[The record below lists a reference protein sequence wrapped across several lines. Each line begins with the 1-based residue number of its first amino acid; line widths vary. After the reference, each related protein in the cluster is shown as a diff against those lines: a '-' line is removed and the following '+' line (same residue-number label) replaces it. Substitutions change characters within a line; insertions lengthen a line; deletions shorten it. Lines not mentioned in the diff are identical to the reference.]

1 MELTQGFQKQLP
13 VEAASADEAGKH
25 KSTGKM
31 AGISVRKQLGVG
43 IGVLWLILV
52 GMLAINAWQS
62 RSAIFEERQQ
72 RMITA
77 VDMAATLM
85 SHYDALARSGTMS
98 DAQARQQAFDAIR
111 NMRFE
116 GGDNYVYAFDGTLHI
131 LAHPKRPVGQDV
143 SQVTDP
149 TGKKLFQALVDAAR
163 TDGHGFAEY
172 RSNFARGSETT
183 PLVRAY
189 VAGYKPWDAYVA
201 SGVFMGDVNATI
213 RAQLIKSGMV
223 ALVAGALV
231 TMVFW
236 LLINNILRR
245 LGGEPAYAAK
255 VVERIAGGDL
265 TAPVVL
271 RDGDSHSL
279 LYDIK
284 RMRDGLKDSVHAI
297 HATSSAVDHGA
308 GEIASGNQELSSRT
322 EQQAAALQQTSSSME
337 EITATVR
344 QSADSADQARQ
355 LVRQATETSQS
366 GQEAISAAVA
376 AMGDITASAGRI
388 TEIITLIDNIAFQTN
403 LLALNASVEA
413 ARAGEQGRGFAVVAG
428 EVRQLA
434 SRSAAA
440 AQDIKTLIE
449 ASNTQVTTGS
459 TRVGTASERMKE
471 IDVQIQRMNDLLGE
485 IAAAAREQTS
495 GIEQISDAVAQ
506 MDQTTQ
512 HNAALVEQTAAA
524 ASELEQRSLA
534 LSEVVQR
541 FKIAP

>member
-1 MELTQGFQKQLP
+1 M
-13 VEAASADEAGKH
+13 
-25 KSTGKM
+25 
-31 AGISVRKQLGVG
+31 
-43 IGVLWLILV
+43 
-52 GMLAINAWQS
+52 
-62 RSAIFEERQQ
+62 
-72 RMITA
+72 
-77 VDMAATLM
+77 
-85 SHYDALARSGTMS
+85 
-98 DAQARQQAFDAIR
+98 
-111 NMRFE
+111 
-116 GGDNYVYAFDGTLHI
+116 
-131 LAHPKRPVGQDV
+131 
-143 SQVTDP
+143 
-149 TGKKLFQALVDAAR
+149 
-163 TDGHGFAEY
+163 
-172 RSNFARGSETT
+172 
-183 PLVRAY
+183 
-189 VAGYKPWDAYVA
+189 A